1 MSGRNGAEK
10 RKNVVQVFTNKVRFP
25 VAEDLYGLFYED
37 INRAGDG
44 GIYPEMIRNRSF
56 EDSLVPAGAVVDEK
70 QKVFINRGGWPGAF
84 NHGEGMDDWSDV
96 VPYTPIPGWYSDGA
110 EMELCAD
117 DTLNAR
123 RERSLKVHFRKGGRI
138 WNIGYAGV
146 PIKPGDAYNMYM
158 FVKVSADCK
167 ITVTLES
174 ADGTVHAEN
183 SSAASACAEWKRVD
197 FTLTARGE
205 DYNGRIVISVDTVC
219 EVTFGFTSL
228 MPADTYM
235 GHGLRR
241 DIVEF
246 LKDSNPKFMR
256 YPGGCIVEGFSLETA
271 LRFSNTIGPVWERP
285 SHNLMWHYRTSN
297 GFGYHEF
304 LQLCED
310 LDMEPMYVCNCG
322 MSCQAR
328 VAEYFDDETVDEFL
342 AEALGALEYA
352 LGPVDSKYGSMR
364 AKAGHPEP
372 FKMKYFEIGNENFGP
387 EYNKR
392 YEKFYNALKA
402 AYPEVI
408 YISNSHTERD
418 GLPTEF
424 ADEHYYNAPEFFLEN
439 DDRFD
444 SYDRNEPDIFLGEY
458 AVNGGNTIASV
469 ECAIA
474 EAVFLAGVERNQDIV
489 KLTAYAPLFQNAD
502 YTAWKPNLIVFNNHS
517 VYGIP
522 SYHAISMMAK
532 NRGKEVLDSKTDC
545 DMHPPVYR
553 GIPGIMCE
561 KPGLKFRNAR
571 VNGKPVDITQTVYG
585 GWTESNGE
593 YTMINADRPHPYVG
607 KSEEWNRAFEEF
619 RSRGRRPGMK
629 SENDL
634 MWVAFGDKDLEEYT
648 FEIDVKS
655 EADDPFTLSIWNYH
669 PDTDAGCNEPKD
681 PDWNLFSVRRQVWR
695 IDNGKGAVE
704 ERRRFG
710 GAEPKTVDLDIDYSR
725 YNTYKVVA
733 SHGGYECFI
742 NDQPVQKKTLAV
754 HPAIY
759 AVATADGDTVILKL
773 IHAGAETVNVEVE
786 LDCDICSEI
795 DLQVLS
801 GSLSD
806 VNSFDDPTNIAP
818 RHSTLNCGARTFTYT
833 VPGNS
838 VNILT
843 LKKK

>member
-1 MSGRNGAEK
+1 M
-10 RKNVVQVFTNKVRFP
+10 KNTVQIHTNKVRFP
-25 VAEDLYGLFYED
+25 VSDDLYGLFYED

-70 QKVFINRGGWPGAF
+70 QKVYINRGGWPGAF
-84 NHGEGMDDWSDV
+84 NHGEGMDDWAEK
-96 VPYTPIPGWYSDGA
+96 VPYTPIPGWYCDGA

-117 DTLNAR
+117 DTLNAK
-123 RERSLKVHFRKGGRI
+123 RERSLKVRFHENGRI

-146 PIKPGDAYNMYM
+146 PIKKGDVYNMYM

-167 ITVTLES
+167 MTVTLES
-174 ADGTVHAEN
+174 ADETVHACD
-183 SSAASACAEWKRVD
+183 SVAVSACEEWRRID
-197 FTLTARGE
+197 FLLTADGE
-205 DYNGRIVISVDTVC
+205 DHDGRAVISVDKEC
-219 EVTFGFTSL
+219 EVLFGFTSL

-241 DIVEF
+241 DIVQF
-246 LKDSNPKFMR
+246 LKDSHPRFMR
-256 YPGGCIVEGFSLETA
+256 YPGGCIVEGFSFETA

-328 VAEYFDDETVDEFL
+328 VAEYFDDDTVDEFL
-342 AEALGALEYA
+342 NEALGALEYA
-352 LGPVDSKYGSMR
+352 LGPADSKYGAMR
-364 AKAGHPEP
+364 AAAGHPEP
-372 FKMKYFEIGNENFGP
+372 FKMKYFEIGNENHGP

-402 AYPEVI
+402 AYPDVI

-424 ADEHYYNAPEFFLEN
+424 ADEHYYSAPEFFLEN

-444 SYDRNEPDIFLGEY
+444 SYDRSGPKIFLGEY

-489 KLTAYAPLFQNAD
+489 RLTAYAPLFQNAD
-502 YTAWKPNLIVFNNHS
+502 YTAWKPNLIVFNNHA

-522 SYHAISMMAK
+522 SYHAISMMAG
-532 NRGKEVLDSKTDC
+532 NRGREVLESKTEG
-545 DMHPPVYR
+545 DMHPPLYR

-571 VNGKPVDITQTVYG
+571 VNGKPVDITKTVYG
-585 GWTESNGE
+585 GWTVCDDE

-619 RSRGRRPGMK
+619 RNRGRRPGQRGDR
-629 SENDL
+629 DL
-634 MWVAFGDKDLEEYT
+634 MWVAFGDEDLEEYT
-648 FEIDVKS
+648 FEIDVKCD
-655 EADDPFTLSIWNYH
+655 ADNPFTLSVWNYH
-669 PDTDAGCNEPKD
+669 PETDAGCNEPRD
-681 PDWNLFSVRRQVWR
+681 PDWNLFSVRRQIWR
-695 IDNGKGAVE
+695 IENGKGSVE
-704 ERRRFG
+704 ERRWFG
-710 GAEPKTVDLDIDYSR
+710 GAEPETVDIGIDHSR
-725 YNTYKVVA
+725 YNTYKIVA
-733 SHGGYECFI
+733 SRGGYECFV
-742 NDQPVQKKTLAV
+742 NGQPVQKKTLEV

-759 AVATADGDTVILKL
+759 SVATADGDTVILKL
-773 IHAGAETVNVEVE
+773 IHAGADSVDVEID
-786 LDCDICSEI
+786 LDCDICAEVG
-795 DLQVLS
+795 LQVLS
-801 GSLSD
+801 GELD
-806 VNSFDDPTNIAP
+806 EVNSFDFPNNIAP
-818 RHSTLNCGARTFTYT
+818 KYSTLDCGARTFTYT

-843 LKKK
+843 MKKQ